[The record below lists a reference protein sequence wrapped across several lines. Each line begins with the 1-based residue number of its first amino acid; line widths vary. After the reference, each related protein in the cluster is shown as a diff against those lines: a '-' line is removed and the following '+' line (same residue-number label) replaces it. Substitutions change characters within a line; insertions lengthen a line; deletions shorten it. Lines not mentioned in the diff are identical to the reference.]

1 MAINN
6 RVVNSLEE
14 RRVMSKSI
22 DLESRSRR
30 SLRWEKK
37 KWAVQEEMFIIFN
50 TCLA

>member
-14 RRVMSKSI
+14 RRIMSKSI
-22 DLESRSRR
+22 DLESRLRR
-30 SLRWEKK
+30 SLRWEE
-37 KWAVQEEMFIIFN
+37 KWAVQEEVFIIFN